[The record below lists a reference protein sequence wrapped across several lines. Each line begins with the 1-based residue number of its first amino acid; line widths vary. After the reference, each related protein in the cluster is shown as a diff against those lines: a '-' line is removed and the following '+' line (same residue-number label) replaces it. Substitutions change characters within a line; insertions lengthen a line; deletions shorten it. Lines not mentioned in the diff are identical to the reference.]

1 MHSPAQRCGQC
12 LRAPLDID
20 ACLAAVPYHYP
31 WDQVISQFKFRHQ
44 PGWAGTLATIMLNDL
59 HIREALA
66 QADSVIPMPLAAQRL
81 RERGFNQAHELARH
95 LAPDKVHTDLLHRTR
110 ETVSQATLPLDQRHK
125 NLKDAFA
132 ISTAADRALQGKHLL
147 LVDDVMTSGA
157 TLNAAARA
165 LRGAGVAQITG
176 LVFARTDHD

>member
-1 MHSPAQRCGQC
+1 MHSPALRCGQC
-12 LRAPLDID
+12 VRAPLDID
-20 ACLAAVPYHYP
+20 ACWAAVPYRYP

-44 PGWAGTLATIMLNDL
+44 PGWADTLAAIMLSDP
-59 HIREALA
+59 HIRTALA
-66 QADSVIPMPLAAQRL
+66 QADGVIPMPLAAQRL

-95 LAPDKVHTDLLHRTR
+95 LAPDKVHTDRLYRAR
-110 ETVSQATLPLDQRHK
+110 ETVSQATLALDQRHK

-132 ISTAADRALQGKHLL
+132 LTQAADRALQGKRLV

-157 TLNAAARA
+157 TLNAAART
-165 LRGAGVAQITG
+165 LRGVGAAQITG

>member
-12 LRAPLDID
+12 LRAHLDID
-20 ACLAAVPYHYP
+20 ACWAAVPYHYP

-44 PGWAGTLATIMLNDL
+44 PGWASTLASLMLRDPN
-59 HIREALA
+59 IQEALA
-66 QADSVIPMPLAAQRL
+66 QADGVIPMPLAAQRL
-81 RERGFNQAHELARH
+81 RERGFNQAHELANH
-95 LAPDKVHTDLLHRTR
+95 LAPGKVRTGWIHRAR

-132 ISTAADRALQGKHLL
+132 ISTDADRSLQGKHLV

-165 LRGAGVAQITG
+165 LRGAGAAHITG